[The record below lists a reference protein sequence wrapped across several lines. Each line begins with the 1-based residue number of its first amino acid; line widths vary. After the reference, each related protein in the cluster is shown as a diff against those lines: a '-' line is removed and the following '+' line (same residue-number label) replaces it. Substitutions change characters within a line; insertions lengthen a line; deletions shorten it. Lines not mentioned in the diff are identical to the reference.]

1 MGLFDG
7 WRRKRKSEVTVRL
20 QKPKMVKPDDG
31 DADIIAD
38 LLAEYEWLVVRRAE
52 LKVERG
58 ELTEKLDREEIDS
71 DVFRKELMS
80 RMQEAAIVSENLRTA
95 AVKLTSLGYRGVLH

>member
-7 WRRKRKSEVTVRL
+7 WRRKRRSEATVRP
-20 QKPKMVKPDDG
+20 QSPKKIKPDED
-31 DADIIAD
+31 DADVIID
-38 LLAEYEWLVVRRAE
+38 LVTEYERLVQRRAE

-58 ELTEKLDREEIDS
+58 ELTAKLDREEIEP

-80 RMQEAAIVSENLRTA
+80 RMQEAAIVSENLREA
-95 AVKLTSLGYRGVLH
+95 ATKLTSLGYRGVHR